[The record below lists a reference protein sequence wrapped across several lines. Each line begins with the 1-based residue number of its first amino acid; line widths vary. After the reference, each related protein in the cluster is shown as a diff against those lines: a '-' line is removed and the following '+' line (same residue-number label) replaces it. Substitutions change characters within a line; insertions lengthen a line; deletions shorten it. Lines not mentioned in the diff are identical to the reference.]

1 MTNREFFIQR
11 WEQEYP
17 AFVRVFRALPADRLD
32 YRLHPRSRSAAELLW
47 VLVQEEKV
55 CSELIDTG
63 KIDWRETPPPQSLN
77 EVIAA
82 YERHHDDLA
91 ARLKQLN
98 DAAWERKGRFI
109 EDGHLVM
116 EAPIGEILWLFL
128 FDAVHHRGQLS
139 TYIRPMGGK
148 VPSIYGPSADES
160 GG

>member
-1 MTNREFFIQR
+1 
-11 WEQEYP
+11 
-17 AFVRVFRALPADRLD
+17 
-32 YRLHPRSRSAAELLW
+32 
-47 VLVQEEKV
+47 VLVYEEKV

-63 KIDWRETPPPQSLN
+63 KIDWRETAPPQSLN
-77 EVIAA
+77 EMIAA
-82 YERHHDDLA
+82 YETHHTELA

-98 DAAWERKGRFI
+98 DAAWERKGQFI

-139 TYIRPMGGK
+139 TYIRPMGGR